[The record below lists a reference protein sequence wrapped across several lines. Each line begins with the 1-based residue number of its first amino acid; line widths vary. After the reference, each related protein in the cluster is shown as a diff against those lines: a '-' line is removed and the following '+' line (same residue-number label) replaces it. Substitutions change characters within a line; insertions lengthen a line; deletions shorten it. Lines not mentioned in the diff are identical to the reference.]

1 MGNRETDI
9 SEKIKKL
16 PVYTVREER
25 LNVITHIIGMVVA
38 SVGLVAMFTLAIMR
52 TVADSMNFIDIISAL
67 VFGGS
72 MLSLYTMSSLYHGEK
87 NLEKRVFRQK
97 FDHLSINILI
107 AGSASSFLISGLR
120 NNIGYILISCVW
132 ALSIVSMILNWIN
145 VKKFRAVTMVIYI
158 LTGWAPV
165 FVVNY
170 IINLCGIGCFAVVL
184 SGGLCYTFGLI
195 FYAIKKEFMH
205 FVWHL
210 FVLAGSILHIIG
222 ACVYVY
228 C

>member
-1 MGNRETDI
+1 MKYSQQELEQR
-9 SEKIKKL
+9 IKKL
-16 PVYTVREER
+16 PVYTEREER
-25 LNVITHIIGMVVA
+25 LNIITHMVGAVIGVIGFVIM
-38 SVGLVAMFTLAIMR
+38 LTLAIIK
-52 TVADSMNFIDIISAL
+52 TTKDIMNFIDIISAI

-72 MLSLYTMSSLYHGEK
+72 MIALYTMSSVYHSEK
-87 NLEKRVFRQK
+87 DMGKRVYKQK

-107 AGSASSFLISGLR
+107 AGSCSAFMISGLR

-132 ALSIVSMILNWIN
+132 ALSILSMILNWIN

-158 LTGWAPV
+158 LTGWSPI

-170 IINLCGIGCFAVVL
+170 IISICGIGCFAVVL

-205 FVWHL
+205 SIWHM

-222 ACVYVY
+222 ACVYVFA
-228 C
+228 